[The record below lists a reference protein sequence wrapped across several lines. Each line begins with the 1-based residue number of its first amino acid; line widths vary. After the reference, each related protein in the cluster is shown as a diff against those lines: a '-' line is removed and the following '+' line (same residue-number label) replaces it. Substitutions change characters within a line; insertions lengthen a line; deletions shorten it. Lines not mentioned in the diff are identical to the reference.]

1 MVATKSNM
9 IPLGTKAHPFSLLDT
24 RSREIISFSNKT
36 EGKGFLFAFICN
48 HCPFVIHLKNHFPT
62 LFNQW
67 NKEGLKVYAIS
78 ANDAV
83 KYPDDSPHKMA
94 LDAEEFNFEFPYL
107 FDETQEIAKLYGAV
121 CTPDF
126 FLYDGNQK
134 LYYRGQYDSSR
145 PGIGEEPTGNDLI
158 NAVSLLLSGKNSPSD
173 QRPSLGCNIKWK

>member
-1 MVATKSNM
+1 M
-9 IPLGTKAHPFSLLDT
+9 IPLGTKAHPFTLLDT
-24 RSREIISFSNKT
+24 RTGEIVSFSNQT

-67 NKEGLKVYAIS
+67 SKEGVKVYTIS

-83 KYPDDSPHKMA
+83 KYPDDSPQKMA
-94 LDAEEFNFEFPYL
+94 MDAEEFKFEFPYL
-107 FDETQEIAKLYGAV
+107 YDETQEIAKLYGAV

-134 LYYRGQYDSSR
+134 LYYRGQYDSTR
-145 PGIGEEPTGNDLI
+145 PGNGEEVTGTDLV
-158 NAVSLLLSGKNSPSD
+158 NAVSLLLSGKSPPTD

>member
-9 IPLGTKAHPFSLLDT
+9 IPLGTTAHPFTLLDT
-24 RSREIISFSNKT
+24 RTGEIISFSNQT

-48 HCPFVIHLKNHFPT
+48 HCPFVIHLKNHFPA

-67 NKEGLKVYAIS
+67 NKEGVKVYTIS

-83 KYPDDSPHKMA
+83 KYPDDSPQKMA
-94 LDAEEFNFEFPYL
+94 MDAEEFKFEFPYL
-107 FDETQEIAKLYGAV
+107 YDETQEIAKLYGAV

-134 LYYRGQYDSSR
+134 LFYRGQYDSTR
-145 PGIGEEPTGNDLI
+145 PGTGEEVTGTDLI
-158 NAVSLLLSGKNSPSD
+158 NAVSLFLSGKGPPTD

>member
-1 MVATKSNM
+1 M
-9 IPLGTKAHPFSLLDT
+9 IPLGTKAHPFTLLDT
-24 RSREIISFSNKT
+24 RSGEIISFSNQT

-67 NKEGLKVYAIS
+67 NKEGVKVYTIS
-78 ANDAV
+78 ANDVV
-83 KYPDDSPHKMA
+83 KYPDDSPQKMA
-94 LDAEEFNFEFPYL
+94 MDAEEFKFEFPYL
-107 FDETQEIAKLYGAV
+107 YDETQEIAKLYGAV

-134 LYYRGQYDSSR
+134 LYYRGQYDSTR
-145 PGIGEEPTGNDLI
+145 PGTGEEVTGTDLI
-158 NAVSLLLSGKNSPSD
+158 NAVSLLLSGKRPPSD

>member
-1 MVATKSNM
+1 M
-9 IPLGTKAHPFSLLDT
+9 IPLGTKAHPFTLLDT
-24 RSREIISFSNKT
+24 RSREMISFSDQTK
-36 EGKGFLFAFICN
+36 GKGFLFAFICN

-67 NKEGLKVYAIS
+67 NKEDLKVYAIS

-145 PGIGEEPTGNDLI
+145 PGSGEEATGTDLI
-158 NAVSLLLSGKNSPSD
+158 NAVSLLLSGKSTPLD

>member
-1 MVATKSNM
+1 M
-9 IPLGTKAHPFSLLDT
+9 IPLGTKAHPFTLLDT
-24 RSREIISFSNKT
+24 RTGEIRSFSNQT

-67 NKEGLKVYAIS
+67 NKDGVKVYTIS

-83 KYPDDSPHKMA
+83 KYPDDSPQKMA
-94 LDAEEFNFEFPYL
+94 MDAEEFKFEFPYL
-107 FDETQEIAKLYGAV
+107 YDENQEIAKLYGAV

-134 LYYRGQYDSSR
+134 LYYRGQYDSTR
-145 PGIGEEPTGNDLI
+145 PGNGEEVTGTDLI
-158 NAVSLLLSGKNSPSD
+158 NAVSLLLSGKRPPSD